1 MVSGTAP
8 SAAGAWCVR
17 LLAPAPAL
25 PLIELALEQL
35 GGAMVTDG
43 PDRDGRIPVSIF
55 LAAPPD
61 RPHLTALLAAAAA
74 AAGVATPDVVIEA
87 LPETDWVAENQKAL
101 PAIQAGPFYVYGAHV
116 TAPPPANSI
125 PLLIEANV
133 AFGTGRH
140 ESTHGCLLALA
151 ALADERCPV
160 DRKGGRALDMGCGSG
175 ILAIA
180 MAKLWGGPVLAVD
193 SDADS
198 VRVTK
203 ENAAINNVA
212 AAITAVHGDGY
223 NCPAVGGG
231 GPYDVIVEN
240 ILADAVCAMAPHLKR
255 HLAPGGCAV
264 LSGLLADQAAE
275 VMAAHAPLRLKREW
289 RLGDWV
295 TLVLER

>member
-1 MVSGTAP
+1 MASGT
-8 SAAGAWCVR
+8 SAAWCVR
-17 LLAPAPAL
+17 LLAPAPVL
-25 PLIELALEQL
+25 PLIELALAQL
-35 GGAMVTDG
+35 GGALVTDG
-43 PDRDGRIPVSIF
+43 PDGDGNIPVSVF
-55 LAAPPD
+55 LAAAPD

-74 AAGVATPDVVIEA
+74 AAGVAMPETIIEA

-116 TAPPPANSI
+116 TAPPPAGSI

-140 ESTHGCLLALA
+140 ESTHGCLLALD
-151 ALADERCPV
+151 ALAAER
-160 DRKGGRALDMGCGSG
+160 RIGKALDMGCGSG

-203 ENAAINNVA
+203 ENAAINDVA
-212 AAITAVHGDGY
+212 AFITAVHGDGY
-223 NCPAVGGG
+223 NFPAVGDG

-240 ILADAVCAMAPHLKR
+240 ILADAVCAMAPQLKR
-255 HLAPGGCAV
+255 HLAPGGCAI

-295 TLVLER
+295 TLVLEK

>member
-1 MVSGTAP
+1 MTTVVSGATP
-8 SAAGAWCVR
+8 GVTSAWCVR

-35 GGAMVTDG
+35 GGAVVTDG
-43 PDRDGRIPVSIF
+43 PDGDGYIPVSVF
-55 LAAPPD
+55 LAAAPD
-61 RPHLTALLAAAAA
+61 RPQLTALLAAAAA

-87 LPETDWVAENQKAL
+87 LPKTDWVAENQRAL

-116 TAPPPANSI
+116 TAPPPAGSI

-151 ALADERCPV
+151 ALADER
-160 DRKGGRALDMGCGSG
+160 RIGRALDMGCGSG

-203 ENAAINNVA
+203 ENAAINSVA

-275 VMAAHAPLRLKREW
+275 VLAAHAPLSLRREW

-295 TLVLER
+295 TLVLQA